1 MEGFSEPLD
10 EIESIP
16 SKRVKK
22 PSGHVAAGKK
32 WDTSE
37 KGRIWKE
44 QTIRA
49 KHELRDIIK
58 QRTGLDTFA
67 NQRMTLKYAGFIRDG
82 KKAAAKRII
91 EQVVESAKRY
101 NKGTRK
107 IQRRLR
113 REPLQRQR
121 RNKTARRNVA
131 ENTATAPAVG
141 FKENSAE
148 FGAAVNF
155 QRNIQPN
162 LSRPVQPSFQPIQQP
177 TLNSAENYAEN
188 TAVNTTMKPAMNTT
202 MKPAMNTTM
211 KLVDTIQLPDLLD

>member
-1 MEGFSEPLD
+1 MEEFSQQLD

-16 SKRVKK
+16 SKRIKK

-82 KKAAAKRII
+82 KKADAKRII
-91 EQVVESAKRY
+91 EQVIESAKLY
-101 NKGTRK
+101 NKKGTRK
-107 IQRRLR
+107 IQR
-113 REPLQRQR
+113 ETLQRNQRR
-121 RNKTARRNVA
+121 RNKTEKRNIAQSSNTKLHSLNSA
-131 ENTATAPAVG
+131 EG
-141 FKENSAE
+141 FKENPAE
-148 FGAAVNF
+148 FPANANF
-155 QRNIQPN
+155 QR
-162 LSRPVQPSFQPIQQP
+162 VQPPRTSPPSPPTFQPIQYQP
-177 TLNSAENYAEN
+177 QNSADFLNDE
-188 TAVNTTMKPAMNTT
+188 
-202 MKPAMNTTM
+202 
-211 KLVDTIQLPDLLD
+211 IQLPDFLD

>member
-107 IQRRLR
+107 IQR
-113 REPLQRQR
+113 EPLQRQQQR

-131 ENTATAPAVG
+131 EHTATAPAVG

-177 TLNSAENYAEN
+177 TLNSAEKYAEN
-188 TAVNTTMKPAMNTT
+188 TAMNTT

-211 KLVDTIQLPDLLD
+211 KPVDTIQLPDLLD